1 MTDPQRPAPEQN
13 AIVPYITVRGAAEA
27 IAFYSAAFGAVED
40 FRLVDPADG
49 RIGHA
54 ELLIGGSRLMLSDEY
69 PDFGALSPD
78 SLGGTPVKLHMQVAD
93 ADAAVA
99 RASAAGATV
108 LRPPTD
114 QFFGERSAMLAD
126 PFGHGW
132 VLSQHV
138 ETLTGAQMQARWNAG
153 PTG

>member
-1 MTDPQRPAPEQN
+1 MTDLQLN
-13 AIVPYITVRGAAEA
+13 TIVPYITVRGAAKA
-27 IAFYSAAFGAVED
+27 IAFYSAAFDAVED

-54 ELLIGGSRLMLSDEY
+54 ELLMGESRLMLSDEY

-78 SLGGTPVKLHMQVAD
+78 SLGGTPVKLHLQVAD
-93 ADAAVA
+93 ADAAAA

-108 LRPPTD
+108 LRPATD

-126 PFGHGW
+126 PFGHTW
-132 VLSQHV
+132 IVSQRI
-138 ETLTGAQMQARWNAG
+138 ETLTGVQMQARWNAG
-153 PTG
+153 PTS